1 MRQLDWFVDTGPGLD
16 QNIGFNTCATNMDLQ
31 PSDPGDKEAASI
43 GKASSAS
50 ASNTESS
57 ANSIAAIAQIG
68 SKLQKQKEG
77 SCIATCFSWTL
88 LTYALLPFFGP
99 LSVTGTS

>member
-1 MRQLDWFVDTGPGLD
+1 
-16 QNIGFNTCATNMDLQ
+16 MDLQ

-43 GKASSAS
+43 GKAS
-50 ASNTESS
+50 
-57 ANSIAAIAQIG
+57 SIAAIAQIG

-99 LSVTGTS
+99 LSVAGTS